1 MDKTVHEVRRGKA
14 IEILNT
20 RVSLFYYKP
29 ARRYKEEEGRGLL
42 GKRGKDCSLSRSYVS
57 FAFHFMGSVGRGR
70 DPWKSGTIST
80 GCEDEETATY

>member
-29 ARRYKEEEGRGLL
+29 ARRYKEKEEEGEE
-42 GKRGKDCSLSRSYVS
+42 RGKDYWLSRSYVS